1 MKSRE
6 RKKIHPTSQKR
17 MRKVRNGRDLKM
29 RKVVSELSTVWTP
42 FKTKE
47 KRKRNSYS
55 DIVDEFDINM
65 DNRKRN
71 EKIDKGNSIKYFD
84 ILKDSESQED
94 LGKSQLE
101 IQPNTEN
108 KSSELKSK
116 TLPQSKGTDNDNV
129 ILTAK
134 KNNDHEFMCI
144 VCDKS
149 FLSKHNL
156 KVHDKRFHTKPGSE
170 STYNCDNCNFTCIE
184 KGKLAYHIPE
194 KHEKCKVCTKV
205 FHNRKS
211 LDTHIEA
218 VHKKPIL
225 KHSIEREHSLKN

>member
-55 DIVDEFDINM
+55 DIVDELDINM

-84 ILKDSESQED
+84 ILKGSESQED

-101 IQPNTEN
+101 I
-108 KSSELKSK
+108 
-116 TLPQSKGTDNDNV
+116 
-129 ILTAK
+129 
-134 KNNDHEFMCI
+134 
-144 VCDKS
+144 
-149 FLSKHNL
+149 
-156 KVHDKRFHTKPGSE
+156 
-170 STYNCDNCNFTCIE
+170 
-184 KGKLAYHIPE
+184 
-194 KHEKCKVCTKV
+194 
-205 FHNRKS
+205 
-211 LDTHIEA
+211 
-218 VHKKPIL
+218 
-225 KHSIEREHSLKN
+225 